1 MSKKDHD
8 RRSHIRIK
16 DQVLLEYKE
25 ITPEELRETL
35 NAYKEGTKVP
45 WSQCNHPYFSQSL
58 HGALKKLK
66 EKDENLGKVLELIDQ
81 KLDLIINLLDA
92 NKKEKSSA
100 QLYKVDISAMGLAF
114 LSKQPIKVG
123 QYLDLTIG
131 LLPAKIFINCFGKV
145 IRCSE
150 CEGMYKI
157 AVKFVWISE
166 ADQDKLIEH
175 IFQRQVLQLRLRREI
190 KEQQA
195 AQEAIKDGEIFP
207 MSED

>member
-1 MSKKDHD
+1 MTKKEHD

-16 DQVLLEYKE
+16 DQILLEYKE
-25 ITPEELRETL
+25 ISAEELRETL

-58 HGALKKLK
+58 HGALKRLK

-81 KLDLIINLLDA
+81 KLDLILNLLDSSR
-92 NKKEKSSA
+92 KEECPGK
-100 QLYKVDISAMGLAF
+100 LYKVDISAMGLAF
-114 LSKQPIKVG
+114 LSKEPLKVG

-145 IRCSE
+145 IRCSQYE
-150 CEGMYKI
+150 DLYKI

-190 KEQQA
+190 KEQQE
-195 AQEAIKDGEIFP
+195 AQEAIKNEEILP
-207 MSED
+207 TSKE

>member
-1 MSKKDHD
+1 MSKKNHD

-16 DQVLLEYKE
+16 DQILLEYREISKE
-25 ITPEELRETL
+25 EFINTL
-35 NAYKEGTKVP
+35 NEYKKGTKVP
-45 WSQCNHPYFSQSL
+45 WNQCNHPYFSQSL

-92 NKKEKSSA
+92 SKKEKVSA
-100 QLYKVDISAMGLAF
+100 KLYKVDISAMGLGF
-114 LSKQPIKVG
+114 LSKEPIKVG

-150 CEGMYKI
+150 HEGGYKV

-190 KEQQA
+190 KEQQE
-195 AQEAIKDGEIFP
+195 AQQVLKNGDHD
-207 MSED
+207 SDS

>member
-1 MSKKDHD
+1 MGKKNHD

-16 DQVLLEYKE
+16 DQILLEYREISKE
-25 ITPEELRETL
+25 EFINTL
-35 NAYKEGTKVP
+35 NEYKEGTKVP

-92 NKKEKSSA
+92 SKKEKVSA
-100 QLYKVDISAMGLAF
+100 KLYKVDISAMGLAF
-114 LSKQPIKVG
+114 LSQEPIKVG

-150 CEGMYKI
+150 YEGAYKV

-190 KEQQA
+190 KEQQ
-195 AQEAIKDGEIFP
+195 EARQALKDSDYDFD
-207 MSED
+207 S

>member
-1 MSKKDHD
+1 MTKKEHD

-16 DQVLLEYKE
+16 DQILLEYKE
-25 ITPEELRETL
+25 ISAEELRETL

-58 HGALKKLK
+58 HGALKRLK

-81 KLDLIINLLDA
+81 KLDLILNLLDSSR
-92 NKKEKSSA
+92 KEEGPGK
-100 QLYKVDISAMGLAF
+100 LYKVDISAMGVAF
-114 LSKQPIKVG
+114 LSKEPLKVG

-145 IRCSE
+145 IRCSQYE
-150 CEGMYKI
+150 DLYKI

-190 KEQQA
+190 KEQQE
-195 AQEAIKDGEIFP
+195 AQEAIKNEETSP
-207 MSED
+207 TSEE